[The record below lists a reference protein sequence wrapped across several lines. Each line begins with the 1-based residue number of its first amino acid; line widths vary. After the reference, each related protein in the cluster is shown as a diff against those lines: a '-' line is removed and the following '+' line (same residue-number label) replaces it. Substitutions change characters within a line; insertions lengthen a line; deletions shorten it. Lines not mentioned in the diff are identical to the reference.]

1 MKAYD
6 FIQQV
11 LQDTISILYPS
22 LCAACDELLLKGEDV
37 ICTHCMVNLPR
48 TNFHQNPDNPVAK
61 QFWGKVKLEG
71 ATALY
76 HFHKGEKVQTLMHRL
91 KYNNR
96 PEIGNKLGA
105 VCATEIIPSAPFND
119 VDYIIPI
126 PLHKKKQK
134 IRGYNQAYCFAQG
147 LADVYGVE
155 VLKDGLKR
163 IKFTDTQT
171 RKNRFDRHKNVKMVF
186 SVTKANRFI
195 GKRVLIVDDV
205 LTTGSTLA
213 ACIQLFNEIDG
224 VKVMVATIAYAE

>member
-1 MKAYD
+1 MKTFD
-6 FIQQV
+6 FIRQV

-22 LCAACDELLLKGEDV
+22 LCAACDEFLLQGEDV

-48 TNFHQNPDNPVAK
+48 TYFHRMPDNPVAK
-61 QFWGKVKLEG
+61 QFWGKVRLEG
-71 ATALY
+71 ATALF

-105 VCATEIIPSAPFND
+105 VCATEIMKSDPFNQI
-119 VDYIIPI
+119 DYIIPI

-147 LADVYGVE
+147 MSDIYGKE
-155 VLKDGLKR
+155 VLKDGLR
-163 IKFTDTQT
+163 RVKFTDTQT

-186 SVTKANRFI
+186 RVSKPDRFI
-195 GKRVLIVDDV
+195 GKKVMIVDDV

-213 ACIQLFNEIDG
+213 ACIQLFNNIEG
-224 VKVMVATIAYAE
+224 TKVVVATIAYAE

>member
-1 MKAYD
+1 MKA
-6 FIQQV
+6 IRILRQV

-22 LCAACDELLLKGEDV
+22 LCAACDELLLQGEDV
-37 ICTHCMVNLPR
+37 ICTECMVNLPR
-48 TNFHQNPDNPVAK
+48 TGFHEFSENPVAK

-71 ATALY
+71 ATSLF

-105 VCATEIIPSAPFND
+105 VCAREIIKHHPYTD
-119 VDYIIPI
+119 VDFIIPI

-147 LADVYGVE
+147 LADIYGKE
-155 VLKDGLKR
+155 VVKDGLR
-163 IKFTDTQT
+163 RVKFTDTQT
-171 RKNRFDRHKNVKMVF
+171 RKNRFDRHKNVKTVF
-186 SVTKANRFI
+186 RVSKPDRFI
-195 GKRVLIVDDV
+195 GKKVMIVDDV

-213 ACIQLFNEIDG
+213 ACIQLFNVIEG
-224 VKVMVATIAYAE
+224 TKVMVATIAYAE